1 MAALPELLLIDKP
14 TGMTSFDVIRVL
26 RRQRGVKKMGHA
38 GTLDPRASGLM
49 LIGVG
54 EGTKQLAELS
64 KLDKEYEAEV
74 RIGERRTTGDLE
86 GAIVEERVVHELAAE
101 AVTTALTE
109 MLGEL
114 TLPVSAY
121 SAIKQDGVPL
131 YKKAR
136 AAARRGD
143 VVADVPLRTM
153 RVDAAELLGVT
164 LDGERAVATVRFS
177 VGSGTY
183 IRSLGEELGRR
194 LGYPATLQ
202 ALRRTRVGEYHVAD
216 ALPLD

>member
-1 MAALPELLLIDKP
+1 
-14 TGMTSFDVIRVL
+14 
-26 RRQRGVKKMGHA
+26 MGHA